1 MLSAPAIFSM
11 GHGGGIIKF
20 KFEGVMLLA
29 LALAICIAPLS
40 EGLTNQNID
49 QNIINSEIKNLQ
61 LSNANSV
68 STGVTY
74 AQVNAAKT
82 YKKYKKYKYK
92 KYRSVKY
99 KKYRSVK
106 YKKYRSVKYKKYRS
120 VKYKK
125 YWSSKYHKYMYVKAA
140 YTYRYTVRY
149 TRSGG
154 KGTGDC
160 WTNSEILFQQ
170 LKSSMKVRIIQ
181 YASSMSPRH
190 RSVQI
195 YKNGKWV
202 NYDYKANGYSWR
214 YYATSGSSHGKV
226 IKSS

>member
-1 MLSAPAIFSM
+1 M
-11 GHGGGIIKF
+11 GHGGGTIKF

-40 EGLTNQNID
+40 EGLTNQNMD
-49 QNIINSEIKNLQ
+49 QNIINSEIKNVK

-82 YKKYKKYKYK
+82 YKKYKYKKYRSYKYK
-92 KYRSVKY
+92 KYRSYKY
-99 KKYRSVK
+99 KKYRSYK
-106 YKKYRSVKYKKYRS
+106 YKKYRSY
-120 VKYKK
+120 KYKK
-125 YWSSKYHKYMYVKAA
+125 YWSSKYHKYIYVKAA
-140 YTYRYTVRY
+140 YTYKVTVRY
-149 TRSGG
+149 TKSSG

-170 LKSSMKVRIIQ
+170 LKKSGLKVRIIQ

-202 NYDYKANGYSWR
+202 NYDYKANGYAQT
-214 YYATSGSSHGKV
+214 YYATSNSVNGVVVQSS
-226 IKSS
+226 S